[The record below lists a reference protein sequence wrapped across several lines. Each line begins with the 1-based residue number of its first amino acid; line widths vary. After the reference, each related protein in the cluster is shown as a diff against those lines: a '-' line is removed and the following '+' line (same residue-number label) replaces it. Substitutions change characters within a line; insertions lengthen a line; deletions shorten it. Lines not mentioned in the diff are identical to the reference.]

1 MQSDIPSRRWPWFAI
16 GIAVAASVTVAM
28 LSPADAVQGE
38 LVRIMYVHV
47 PAAWLAY
54 LAFGVTLIASIGYL
68 ISRNLA
74 WDRVAASSAEIG
86 VYFTG
91 LAIVLGMIW
100 AKPTWGVFWTWD
112 ARLTLTA
119 IMFFVYVGYLALR
132 RTTDDRRARANR
144 AAVLGVVGAVQ
155 IPLVHFSVV
164 WWRTLHQPASILRP
178 DGPAIQDPIMR
189 VALLIAVIAFTVVY
203 VSLMVKV
210 AELHRLNDAAHA
222 AEGGEHHPVAG
233 ASVTTPGLDPGVDNV

>member
-1 MQSDIPSRRWPWFAI
+1 MPSEIPSRRWPWAAV
-16 GIAVAASVTVAM
+16 GVVVAVAVTLAM
-28 LSPADAVQGE
+28 ISPADTVQGE

-54 LAFGVTLIASIGYL
+54 LAFGVTLLSSIGYL
-68 ISRNLA
+68 IFKDLT

-91 LAIVLGMIW
+91 LAIALGMIW
-100 AKPTWGVFWTWD
+100 AKPTWGVWWTWD

-119 IMFFVYVGYLALR
+119 IMFFVYVGYLAMR
-132 RTTDDRRARANR
+132 KTTDDPQVRAGR
-144 AAVLGVVGAVQ
+144 AAVLGVLGAVQ

-178 DGPAIQDPIMR
+178 DGPAIQDALMLW
-189 VALLIAVIAFTVVY
+189 ALLTAVVAFSVVY
-203 VSLMVKV
+203 LALMVKRI
-210 AELHRLNDAAHA
+210 ELHRLADAIHA
-222 AEGGEHHPVAG
+222 AGADRPVAG
-233 ASVTTPGLDPGVDNV
+233 ASVTSPELEPRTSDV

>member
-1 MQSDIPSRRWPWFAI
+1 MQSEIPSRRWPWFAI

-54 LAFGVTLIASIGYL
+54 LAFGMTLIASIGYL

-74 WDRVAASSAEIG
+74 WDRIAASSAEIG

-100 AKPTWGVFWTWD
+100 AKPTWGVWWTWD

-132 RTTDDRRARANR
+132 RTTDDRRDRANR

-155 IPLVHFSVV
+155 IPLVHYSVV

-203 VSLMVKV
+203 VSLMVKL
-210 AELHRLNDAAHA
+210 AELHRLSDAAHA
-222 AEGGEHHPVAG
+222 AEAGEHHPVAG
-233 ASVTTPGLDPGVDNV
+233 ASVTPPLLDPGVGNV

>member
-1 MQSDIPSRRWPWFAI
+1 MPSEIPSRTWPWPVI
-16 GIAVAASVTVAM
+16 GVAVVASIAVAM
-28 LSPADAVQGE
+28 MSPADAVQGE

-54 LAFGVTLIASIGYL
+54 LAFAVTLIGSIGYL
-68 ISRNLA
+68 VSKDLR

-91 LAIVLGMIW
+91 LAIALGMIW
-100 AKPTWGVFWTWD
+100 AKPTWGVWWTWD

-119 IMFFVYVGYLALR
+119 IMFFVYLGYLALR
-132 RTTDDRRARANR
+132 RTTDDRRLRAGR
-144 AAVLGVVGAVQ
+144 AAVLGILGAVQ

-178 DGPAIQDPIMR
+178 DGPAIQDPMMR
-189 VALLIAVIAFTVVY
+189 VALGVAVVAFTVIY
-203 VSLMVKV
+203 LALMTKRI
-210 AELHRLNDAAHA
+210 ELHRLADRIEALDRS
-222 AEGGEHHPVAG
+222 EGRPVAG
-233 ASVTTPGLDPGVDNV
+233 ASVTAPDLGEFADE

>member
-1 MQSDIPSRRWPWFAI
+1 M
-16 GIAVAASVTVAM
+16 V
-28 LSPADAVQGE
+28 SPPDAVQGD

-54 LAFGVTLIASIGYL
+54 LAFAVTLIGSIGYL
-68 ISRNLA
+68 VSKDLR

-91 LAIVLGMIW
+91 LAIALGMIW
-100 AKPTWGVFWTWD
+100 AKPTWGVWWTWD

-119 IMFFVYVGYLALR
+119 IMFFVYLGYLALR
-132 RTTDDRRARANR
+132 RATDDRRLRAGR
-144 AAVLGVVGAVQ
+144 AAVLGILGAVQ

-178 DGPAIQDPIMR
+178 DGPAIQDPMMR
-189 VALLIAVIAFTVVY
+189 VALGVAVVAFTVIY
-203 VSLMVKV
+203 SALMTKRI
-210 AELHRLNDAAHA
+210 EQHRLTDRIEALDRS
-222 AEGGEHHPVAG
+222 ESRPVAG
-233 ASVTTPGLDPGVDNV
+233 ASVTAPDLDGGFADE

>member
-1 MQSDIPSRRWPWFAI
+1 MW
-16 GIAVAASVTVAM
+16 
-28 LSPADAVQGE
+28 
-38 LVRIMYVHV
+38 
-47 PAAWLAY
+47 
-54 LAFGVTLIASIGYL
+54 
-68 ISRNLA
+68 
-74 WDRVAASSAEIG
+74 
-86 VYFTG
+86 
-91 LAIVLGMIW
+91 
-100 AKPTWGVFWTWD
+100 WTWD

-203 VSLMVKV
+203 VSLMVKL
-210 AELHRLNDAAHA
+210 AELHRLNDAALPQRL
-222 AEGGEHHPVAG
+222 E
-233 ASVTTPGLDPGVDNV
+233 SIIR

>member
-1 MQSDIPSRRWPWFAI
+1 MQSEIPSRRWPWFAI

-68 ISRNLA
+68 VSRYLA
-74 WDRVAASSAEIG
+74 WDRIAASSAEIG

-100 AKPTWGVFWTWD
+100 AKPTWGVWWTWD

-203 VSLMVKV
+203 VSLMVKL

-222 AEGGEHHPVAG
+222 AEAGEHHPVAG
-233 ASVTTPGLDPGVDNV
+233 ASVTPPRLDPGVGNV